1 MEIHRHGPKGTLRI
15 IADRRT
21 PIVDLLRA
29 ICSIVH
35 RSGEMIDP
43 FTHIRVPTFVAIL
56 LLLPLGTMGQ
66 AYGTEASIHVGPSL
80 SWLRGNRVIDGTD
93 ALLGPAA
100 ALNVTFGLTEQ
111 LGLRTGV
118 GYQRKGTQAVVLFTD
133 ANGATL
139 AEGELLFAYDYLMI
153 PVMLRASF
161 GSKARLHVG
170 LGPYAGYL
178 IKSQLLTTGYGN
190 DRSIETTDDHKA
202 WDLGI
207 SASLG
212 GSIPLGERLSLQA
225 EVRYDKGLTNIS
237 ALPLID
243 DGIIRTNA
251 VALLVGCG
259 YLFGGGAKQA
269 PAVP

>member
-1 MEIHRHGPKGTLRI
+1 MILAMFHRTVLSTTL
-15 IADRRT
+15 
-21 PIVDLLRA
+21 
-29 ICSIVH
+29 S
-35 RSGEMIDP
+35 
-43 FTHIRVPTFVAIL
+43 L
-56 LLLPLGTMGQ
+56 LLAANASAQAGQ
-66 AYGTEASIHVGPSL
+66 VEAGVQIGPSL
-80 SWLRGNRVIDGTD
+80 SWLRGNRVVDGTD

-100 ALNVTFGLTEQ
+100 ALNVQFGLTDQ

-207 SASLG
+207 SASVG
-212 GSIPLGERLSLQA
+212 GSFPLGEKLSLQA

-237 ALPLID
+237 ALPVID
-243 DGIIRTNA
+243 DGSIHTNA

-259 YLFGGGAKQA
+259 YLFGGSAKQA
-269 PAVP
+269 PVVP